1 MIQKNN
7 CESIHK
13 GNSMR
18 ELLIQD
24 IIQRIREVNAELSDT
39 SRWRATRVI
48 ELELIKQSLHSDLQK
63 LRAA

>member
-1 MIQKNN
+1 
-7 CESIHK
+7 
-13 GNSMR
+13 MR

-24 IIQRIREVNAELSDT
+24 IIQKIREVNAELSDT

-48 ELELIKQSLHSDLQK
+48 ELELVKQSLHSDLQK